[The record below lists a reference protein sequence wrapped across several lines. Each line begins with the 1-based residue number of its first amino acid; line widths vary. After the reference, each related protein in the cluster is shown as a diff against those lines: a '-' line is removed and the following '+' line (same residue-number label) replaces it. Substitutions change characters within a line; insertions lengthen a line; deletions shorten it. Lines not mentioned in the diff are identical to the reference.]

1 MTLYFR
7 LEDSLPTCSKLL
19 DDSWPEW
26 VNVPLKDLLCLWNIS
41 SSLGPQMARCL
52 VNNGAMPLRLPN
64 CALTVPKRTYS
75 EASHDSGLIFFVRA
89 LLPLLRLNINKAI
102 IRNLSLTIEYII
114 DFPAKILVAQ
124 KNLCILTMAV
134 HDNRI
139 VFDYLLV
146 SQSVYVIANTIC
158 A

>member
-89 LLPLLRLNINKAI
+89 LLPSLRLNINKAI
-102 IRNLSLTIEYII
+102 IRNLSLTIDYII

-158 A
+158 T

>member
-89 LLPLLRLNINKAI
+89 LLPSLRLNINKAI

-158 A
+158 T

>member
-52 VNNGAMPLRLPN
+52 VNNRAMPLRLPN

-158 A
+158 T

>member
-52 VNNGAMPLRLPN
+52 VNNGAMPLRLAN

-158 A
+158 T